1 MGLNDSLKDKVYVK
15 VRVLVNTAITTGKR
29 NPEEAQEGKKDF
41 VDTEG
46 VENFRRKKLI
56 NSIRCIS
63 NVKQDM
69 N

>member
-15 VRVLVNTAITTGKR
+15 VRVLVNTVITTGKR